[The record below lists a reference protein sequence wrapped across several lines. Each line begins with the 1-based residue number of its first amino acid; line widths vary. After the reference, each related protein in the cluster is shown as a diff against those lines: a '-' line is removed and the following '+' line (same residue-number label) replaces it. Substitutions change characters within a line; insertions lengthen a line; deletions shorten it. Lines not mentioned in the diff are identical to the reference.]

1 VKVPFNSRDI
11 PILFPQIKPK
21 AIPCPLEIKDH
32 IPLLFKPLG
41 NYKAN
46 FHFWPKIFSGA
57 YCKSILKRA
66 RKR

>member
-11 PILFPQIKPK
+11 PILFPQMKPK
-21 AIPCPLEIKDH
+21 TIPCLLEIKDH

-46 FHFWPKIFSGA
+46 FHSGLK
-57 YCKSILKRA
+57 YFQGLKSILKRA